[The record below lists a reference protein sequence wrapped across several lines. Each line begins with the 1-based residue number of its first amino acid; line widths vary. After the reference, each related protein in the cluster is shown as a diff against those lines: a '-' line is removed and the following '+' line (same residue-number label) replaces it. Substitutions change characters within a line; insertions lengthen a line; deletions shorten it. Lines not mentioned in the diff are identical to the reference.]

1 MVYVVN
7 GIRWNL
13 FLIVGYKCL
22 LDIGGL
28 NNILKF
34 WKYMSRFKELMR
46 CFIFKMFI
54 INVVFCVSFDF
65 KRNL

>member
-1 MVYVVN
+1 MLLMVYV
-7 GIRWNL
+7 GLNL
-13 FLIVGYKCL
+13 FLIVGYKYL

-34 WKYMSRFKELMR
+34 WKYMSKFRELMR